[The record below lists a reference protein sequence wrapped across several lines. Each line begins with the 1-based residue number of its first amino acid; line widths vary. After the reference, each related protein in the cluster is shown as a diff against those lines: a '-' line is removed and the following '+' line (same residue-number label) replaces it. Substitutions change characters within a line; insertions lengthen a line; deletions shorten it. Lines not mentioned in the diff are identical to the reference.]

1 MQNDALQ
8 HWSPLER
15 AAGTLIYASQSL
27 ERSLS
32 PNGTLRWVLK
42 KILFI
47 ALIITAALPV
57 ILLAAYAAAMLA
69 AIVSNLLFVAA
80 GLAILYFAGRAFTRQ

>member
-1 MQNDALQ
+1 
-8 HWSPLER
+8 
-15 AAGTLIYASQSL
+15 
-27 ERSLS
+27 
-32 PNGTLRWVLK
+32 VLK